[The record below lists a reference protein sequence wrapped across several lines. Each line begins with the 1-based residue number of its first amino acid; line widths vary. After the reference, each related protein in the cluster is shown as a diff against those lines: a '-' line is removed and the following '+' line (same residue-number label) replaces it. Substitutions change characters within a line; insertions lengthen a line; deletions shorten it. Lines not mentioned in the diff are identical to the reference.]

1 MPSQFQPY
9 QYTAIPN
16 PEKHPKGSK
25 GVLALI
31 ITLVVLACLGLF
43 AVGIAGCATI
53 ASVVESDGSTQ
64 STSTSSQS
72 GSSDSTSAGAGNAN
86 LRSVLGEGSSIDN
99 FTKSELEEL
108 QEKYFASAKATGDN
122 TPQGI
127 YFVGEKKG
135 LKAGTYWMGGSDTQL
150 SYYFVLTKSGN
161 TYNCK
166 LNNNYYGHNLITVND
181 SEVLIVIN
189 GTKGFCD
196 ISKMTDTF
204 SDPYTNGVFRVGTD
218 IPAGTYR
225 LKAGKDSSTYY
236 AYYVMKD
243 LSYEGDYITEEKQT
257 SDANTFSTYTVTLH
271 EGEYLELFNA
281 TATKGSQA

>member
-1 MPSQFQPY
+1 MPSPFQPY

-16 PEKHPKGSK
+16 PEKQPKGSK
-25 GVLALI
+25 GILAAI
-31 ITLVVLACLGLF
+31 IVLVVVACLGLF
-43 AVGIAGCATI
+43 ATGIVGCATI
-53 ASVVESDGSTQ
+53 ATVLDSDGS
-64 STSTSSQS
+64 SS
-72 GSSDSTSAGAGNAN
+72 STSASSSASSDDQESEGAGNAN
-86 LRSVLGEGSSIDN
+86 LRTVLGEGGSIDN
-99 FTKSELEEL
+99 FTKSELKEL
-108 QEKYFASAKATGDN
+108 QEKYFANAKATGNN

-127 YFVGEKKG
+127 YFVGSKG
-135 LKAGTYWMGGSDTQL
+135 GIDAGTYWMGGSDTQL

-161 TYNCK
+161 TYKCK
-166 LNNNYYGHNLITVND
+166 LNNNYYGHNLITVED

-189 GTKGFCD
+189 GTEGFCD
-196 ISKMTDTF
+196 ISKMTDKF

-243 LSYEGDYITEEKQT
+243 LSYEGDYITEQKQT
-257 SDANTFSTYTVTLH
+257 SDASTFATYTVTLH